1 MFTKFHTKKI
11 KLLALCP
18 LFLLGC
24 GGNSDTSPSAEAD
37 NNPPPAQCSRND
49 IGSELNAILSTIE
62 TDTDFSFYVE
72 NSFGN
77 AYSFNR
83 GSSTLDTPYK
93 SASTSKWV
101 SAAAILR
108 LVESGALQLSD
119 NPQTHLS
126 LAQWPIKPGD
136 SLYNITLSSLLSFT
150 SGLVN
155 DDFCSNLA
163 SADFFECVKNI
174 AEKNADN
181 TEIPGDQFYYGS
193 NHLQV
198 AGAMAIAAGGYS
210 DWEALFDEFKTQTGL
225 FGSSVYNLPSNNN
238 PRLAGGMTWTGND
251 YINFIRSY
259 KNAYI
264 FSSTQMFSTASSDQI
279 STASI
284 ENSPALSGIKEDW
297 HYGYGLWIECHMSA
311 FDSSVCTPTKS
322 VSSPGAY
329 GSYPFLNIEKDY
341 FGIIA
346 RQGNL
351 GTFRNGYQLF
361 DSISSKVEEWASCA
375 NN

>member
-1 MFTKFHTKKI
+1 MFTKFHIKKI
-11 KLLALCP
+11 NLLALCP

-24 GGNSDTSPSAEAD
+24 GGSSDTSPNAEAD

-119 NPQTHLS
+119 NPQAHLS
-126 LAQWPIKPGD
+126 PAQWPIKPGD

-150 SGLVN
+150 SGLIN

-174 AEKNADN
+174 ADKNADN
-181 TEIPGDQFYYGS
+181 TEIPGEQFYYGS

-225 FGSSVYNLPSNNN
+225 FGSSVYNLPSSNN

-264 FSSTQMFSTASSDQI
+264 FSSTQIFSTATSDQV

-284 ENSPALSGIKEDW
+284 ENSPALSGIEEDW
-297 HYGYGLWIECHMSA
+297 HYGYGLWIECHMSS

-329 GSYPFLNIEKDY
+329 GAYPFLNIEKDY

-361 DSISSKVEEWASCA
+361 DSISSKIEEWASCA